1 MKYVLLVS
9 HGTLATGLHRALD
22 MMAGEGRK
30 DILSTSL
37 ENGMSTDTYESNVKE
52 LIEPITNEDEIIV
65 LADIIGGSPLTIA
78 IKTLSDRGLLDRV
91 VAFGGVNFPLALNT
105 VLMKDSMEIKELKK
119 YVINESRMAIDE
131 LVLFSEEEEEEE
143 DI

>member
-9 HGTLATGLHRALD
+9 HGTLAPGLHKALD

-37 ENGMSTDTYESNVKE
+37 ENGMSTDTYESNLKE
-52 LIEPITNEDEIIV
+52 LIKPITDEDEVIV

-78 IKTLSDRGLLDRV
+78 VKTLSDRGLLGRT
-91 VAFGGVNFPLALNT
+91 VAFGGINFPLALNT
-105 VLMKDSMEIKELKK
+105 VLMKDSMEIKDLKK
-119 YVINESRMAIDE
+119 YVIDEARMAIDE
-131 LVLFSEEEEEEE
+131 LILFSEDEEE

>member
-9 HGTLATGLHRALD
+9 HGTLAPGLHKALD

-37 ENGMSTDTYESNVKE
+37 ENGMSTDTYESNLKE
-52 LIEPITNEDEIIV
+52 LIKLITDEDEVIV

-78 IKTLSDRGLLDRV
+78 VKTLSDRGLLGRA
-91 VAFGGVNFPLALNT
+91 VAFGGINFPLALNT
-105 VLMKDSMEIKELKK
+105 VLMKDSMEIKDLKK
-119 YVINESRMAIDE
+119 YVIDEARMAIDE
-131 LVLFSEEEEEEE
+131 LILFSEDEEE

>member
-1 MKYVLLVS
+1 MKYVLLVR
-9 HGTLATGLHRALD
+9 HGTLAPGLHRALD

-119 YVINESRMAIDE
+119 YVINESRIAIDE

>member
-9 HGTLATGLHRALD
+9 HGTLAHGLHRALD

-131 LVLFSEEEEEEE
+131 LVLFSEEEE

>member
-119 YVINESRMAIDE
+119 YVINESRIAIDE
-131 LVLFSEEEEEEE
+131 LVLFSEEEEE

>member
-1 MKYVLLVS
+1 
-9 HGTLATGLHRALD
+9 

-119 YVINESRMAIDE
+119 YVINESRIAIDE

>member
-131 LVLFSEEEEEEE
+131 LVLFSEEEEE